1 MANEVSGS
9 KYNRDD
15 KVLIAKRP
23 PTALLINI
31 INMFI
36 LFIKSPYK

>member
-1 MANEVSGS
+1 MANEVSDS

-23 PTALLINI
+23 PTALLID
-31 INMFI
+31 
-36 LFIKSPYK
+36 